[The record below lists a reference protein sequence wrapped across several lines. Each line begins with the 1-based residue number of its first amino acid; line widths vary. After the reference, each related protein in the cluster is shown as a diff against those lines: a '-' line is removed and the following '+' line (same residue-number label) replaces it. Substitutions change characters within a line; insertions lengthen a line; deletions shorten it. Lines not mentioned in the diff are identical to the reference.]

1 MSYDF
6 YQRAAIVCR
15 AIPSGKAATYGQ
27 IALLCGKPKN
37 ARQVGY
43 ALNRGRLGEGIPAHR
58 VVNAK
63 GILSG
68 AAAFETADLQKR
80 LLEHEG
86 VTVMYTPEG
95 WRVDMKKDGWHNTL
109 DEALAFR
116 KKFEELG
123 I

>member
-1 MSYDF
+1 MISISGPPSSAGLFLWKSSHIRTDCSSVREAEE
-6 YQRAAIVCR
+6 RASGWVCVKPGQAGR
-15 AIPSGKAATYGQ
+15 GDSRSSGRK
-27 IALLCGKPKN
+27 C
-37 ARQVGY
+37 
-43 ALNRGRLGEGIPAHR
+43 
-58 VVNAK
+58 K

-86 VTVMYTPEG
+86 VTVMYTPDG